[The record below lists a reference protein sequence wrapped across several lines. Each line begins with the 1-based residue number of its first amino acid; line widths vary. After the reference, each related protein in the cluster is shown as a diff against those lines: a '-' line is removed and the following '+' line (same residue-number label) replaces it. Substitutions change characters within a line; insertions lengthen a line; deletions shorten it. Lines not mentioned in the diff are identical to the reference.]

1 MKSIIP
7 LPPPIIRVG
16 RLLDDVVNRIVVGLE
31 NNEEVLAIQ
40 KATYVAYSTIYRI
53 RLNPNL

>member
-16 RLLDDVVNRIVVGLE
+16 RLPDEVVNRIVVGLE
-31 NNEEVLAIQ
+31 NNEEVPAIQ
-40 KATYVAYSTIYRI
+40 KAT
-53 RLNPNL
+53 